1 MLPTGAFVT
10 FTCTLIVWPTLRLPQ
25 VPLVE
30 ITNEIQLLL
39 QIPTTGGIE
48 AAATFDGNSGIEII
62 ESKTRTIDKA
72 VVECL
77 FKGTT
82 FRPRRGILTPGLKS
96 LCGFRETNSTRRRG
110 YDSQVSTLPLRESR
124 CKSFSSR

>member
-62 ESKTRTIDKA
+62 ESKTRTIDK
-72 VVECL
+72 VVVKRL
-77 FKGTT
+77 FKGNYLSASK
-82 FRPRRGILTPGLKS
+82 G
-96 LCGFRETNSTRRRG
+96 
-110 YDSQVSTLPLRESR
+110 DSIAAS
-124 CKSFSSR
+124 